1 MTDRKSLPRGTVTF
15 LFTDIEGSTALWE
28 SDRAAMPA
36 AIARHDALLTEAV
49 AAHDGVLFKHVG
61 DAAQAAFATAGQA
74 LAAAVSAQRALA
86 AEPWALPTP
95 LRVRM
100 ALHTGAAAPDATGD
114 YHQVPAL
121 NHLNRLL
128 VAAHGGQILISGAV
142 DLLLADALPA
152 DVTLREL
159 GEHRLRDVP
168 EPERIWQVV
177 VSDLPDNFPPLRTP
191 DQHATN
197 LPVPLT
203 PLVGREEV
211 ISEILTLFVGNHAR
225 LVTLTGPG
233 GTGKTRL
240 ALAVASELAP
250 DFPDG
255 VWFVDLA
262 PLAAPDLVLPT
273 IAATL
278 GVRERGAQALQ
289 ETLAAYLTDK
299 RLLLVLDNFER
310 LLAAAT
316 VVSDVLRSGAGIS
329 VLVTSRE
336 PLRLRGEREFAIA
349 PLLLP
354 DEGLKE
360 LSVLARVPAVELFV
374 QRAQAVRPDFA
385 LTAANA
391 AAVAAIC
398 RRLDGLPLAIEL
410 AAAQVRI
417 LPPRALLARLR
428 RSLPMLTAGARDA
441 PERQRTLR
449 ATITWSYDLL
459 SLHEQSLFRQ
469 LGVFAGGWTID
480 AAETIAANEGKGD
493 VLGGL
498 SALVDKSLVRQHEDA
513 ASEPRFR
520 MLETIREYAQ
530 DQLATADETDDVQ
543 RRHAHYFLTLTETT
557 SEALWQVT
565 DPALLD
571 RMARELDNC
580 RAAFMWCDR
589 QGDTE
594 WGLRLA
600 AGLGWFW
607 FVRGLASEG
616 RSRLE
621 HAAAAADVA
630 PSVRAWALAWASP
643 LALLQRDIAAA
654 TTMAETSVALWR
666 KMGEESL
673 GLAAALVPLAQAD
686 GQRGE
691 HARAQAHLDEA
702 LAIARALHHRFLTVF
717 VLENLAGLALLRGD
731 LAAAKAHVAEALP
744 LQRQIGHT
752 WGAPYALAVLGE
764 IARREGNLADAAAHH
779 REALGLAYHRGDR
792 TFVGGCLMAIASIAT
807 TCGEYERAARLFGA
821 AEKLRE
827 SAGSWSHV
835 SARGGDEQA
844 LSLIRDHLSEDNFA
858 TNWAAGRALSFEQV
872 FGEALALAQTIM
884 RSGCRGAPEPAL
896 RKSESATFQAAMPP
910 A

>member
-1 MTDRKSLPRGTVTF
+1 MADRNDLPRGTVTF

-28 SDRAAMPA
+28 ANRASMPA
-36 AIARHDALLTEAV
+36 AVVRHDALLAETV
-49 AAHDGVLFKHVG
+49 ATHGGVVFKHVG
-61 DAAQAAFATAGQA
+61 DAAQAAFATTGQA
-74 LAAAVSAQRALA
+74 LAAAVAAQRALA
-86 AEPWALPTP
+86 AEPWSLPAP
-95 LRVRM
+95 IRVRM
-100 ALHTGAAAPDATGD
+100 ALHAGAAEPDASGD
-114 YHQVPAL
+114 YHQVPT
-121 NHLNRLL
+121 LNRLSRL
-128 VAAHGGQILISGAV
+128 LAAAHGGQILISEAV
-142 DLLLADALPA
+142 HLLLADALPD
-152 DVTLREL
+152 DVALRDL

-168 EPERIWQVV
+168 EPEHIWQVTAP
-177 VSDLPDNFPPLRTP
+177 DLPGDFPPPRTLDHHP
-191 DQHATN
+191 TN

-203 PLVGREEV
+203 PLVGREEE
-211 ISEILTLFVGNHAR
+211 ISEILTLFVEDHAR

-233 GTGKTRL
+233 GSGKTRL
-240 ALAVASELAP
+240 ALAVAGELAP

-278 GVRERGAQALQ
+278 GVRERGAQPLQ
-289 ETLAAYLTDK
+289 ETLAAYLADK

-316 VVSDVLRSGAGIS
+316 VVSDMLRTGAGIS

-354 DEGLKE
+354 EEGLAE
-360 LSVLARVPAVELFV
+360 LTVLARVPAVDLFV

-391 AAVAAIC
+391 EAVAAIC

-428 RSLPMLTAGARDA
+428 HSLPLLTGGARDA

-449 ATITWSYDLL
+449 DTIAWSYDLL
-459 SLHEQSLFRQ
+459 SAPEQPLFRQ

-480 AAETIAANEGKGD
+480 AAETIAGSDGEGD

-498 SALVDKSLVRQHEDA
+498 STLVDKSLIRQHEDA
-513 ASEPRFR
+513 TGEPRFR

-530 DQLATADETDDVQ
+530 DQLAAAGETDDVE
-543 RRHAHYFLTLTETT
+543 RRHARYFLTLMETT
-557 SEALWQVT
+557 SEALWQST
-565 DPALLD
+565 DPALFA

-589 QGDTE
+589 QGETE

-621 HAAAAADVA
+621 HAATSLDAS
-630 PSVRAWALAWASP
+630 PSVRAWALTWASP

-654 TTMAETSVALWR
+654 TTMAETSIALWR
-666 KMGEESL
+666 EMGDASL

-691 HARAQAHLDEA
+691 HERAQAHLDEA
-702 LAIARALHHRFLTVF
+702 LAIARMLQHRFLIVF

-731 LAAAKAHVAEALP
+731 LAAAKVHIGEALP
-744 LQRQIGHT
+744 LQREIGHT
-752 WGAPYALAVLGE
+752 WGAPFALAILGE

-779 REALGLAYHRGDR
+779 REAIAIAYQRGDR
-792 TFVGGCLMAIASIAT
+792 TFVGGCLMAIASIAASG
-807 TCGEYERAARLFGA
+807 GEYEGAARLFGA

-844 LSLIRDHLSEDNFA
+844 LALIHGRLSEDDFA
-858 TNWAAGRALSFEQV
+858 TNWAAGRALAFDQV
-872 FGEALALAQTIM
+872 LGEALTLA
-884 RSGCRGAPEPAL
+884 
-896 RKSESATFQAAMPP
+896 KAMTEIRFTASPVV
-910 A
+910 